1 MKRGDNMKFKTL
13 IYSLILGLLI
23 LIIALLFTANDRLN
37 KLDEVNYK
45 LNMIQNENLKLLD
58 KVTYQGKLIEELTT
72 KQHKPEPVVQPKVNE
87 IEEKVIV
94 PDTSTVIR
102 TIPFLPAMVEKLK
115 GVFSY

>member
-1 MKRGDNMKFKTL
+1 MKRGVNMKLRTFIYTL
-13 IYSLILGLLI
+13 IIGLLI
-23 LIIALLFTANDRLN
+23 LIIALLFEANDRLN

-58 KVTYQGKLIEELTT
+58 KVTYQGRLIEELSA
-72 KQHKPEPVVQPKVNE
+72 KQHKPEPAVQPKVNE

-94 PDTSTVIR
+94 PDTNTVIR
-102 TIPFLPAMVEKLK
+102 TIPFIPAMVEKLK